1 MKGDRISLA
10 AGTAFLLVGAIFG
23 LDQLDVLSLSAGLV
37 AATVCAA
44 AGLVLVVSGF
54 EPRDGAGREQPSGSE
69 RR

>member
-1 MKGDRISLA
+1 MKGDRVSLT
-10 AGTAFLLVGAIFG
+10 AGLACLLVGAIFG

-54 EPRDGAGREQPSGSE
+54 DPGGGAGSEKPSGSE